1 MKTSISEL
9 LASKLR
15 TVADSIAPSPKDDT
29 ITIYGEYERIIHR
42 ADGTVE
48 RSVFKNTPIYK
59 GLNRLAFRATT
70 YTNTV
75 AQYLVV
81 GTQTA
86 AHSLG
91 SVQAG
96 IGEVNRKVAA
106 SIVQSQDWFALTSTW
121 GGASDSLTGVVLSSI
136 GISDYVNS
144 HATNDTFFS
153 MSNSLA
159 TTLAASDTLMATC
172 RIRVGS
178 HNLGQST

>member
-1 MKTSISEL
+1 MRITEK
-9 LASKLR
+9 LAATLR
-15 TVADSIAPSPKDDT
+15 EIAGTLDPNSSDDG
-29 ITIYGEYERIIHR
+29 IRVYGEYEVAIHR
-42 ADGTVE
+42 ANGDIE
-48 RSVFKNTPIYK
+48 RKVFKNTPIYK

-96 IGEVNRKVAA
+96 IGEVSRKVAA
-106 SIVQSQDWFALTSTW
+106 TIVQSQDWFALTSTW

-159 TTLAASDTLMATC
+159 TTLAASDTLMATA
-172 RIRVGS
+172 RVRVGS

>member
-1 MKTSISEL
+1 MSQNINDRI
-9 LASKLR
+9 AGKLR
-15 TVADSIAPSPKDDT
+15 GIAEMLSPDNT
-29 ITIYGEYERIIHR
+29 LVISSEVERKIMR

-48 RSVFKNTPIYK
+48 TSLFKNTPIYK

-96 IGEVNRKVAA
+96 LGEVLRKQATSV
-106 SIVQSQDWFALTSTW
+106 VQSQDWFALSCSL
-121 GGASDSLTGVVLSSI
+121 GGASDGLTGIALASI
-136 GISDYVNS
+136 GMTDYVNS
-144 HATNDTFFS
+144 HATNDTFFG
-153 MSNSLA
+153 MSNSLGL
-159 TTLAASDTLMATC
+159 TLAASDTALITY